1 MLDESFKSSPGG
13 RLFLLFHWMEKRAFW
28 PVTALRPCLG
38 VQWHSA
44 FFLKPC
50 VWKPFG
56 YNCHIRSDWKG
67 IRWPVHLPHKA
78 FQQTLKVNFV
88 FIPYKS
94 YLPKK
99 NFLSQT
105 LLMLYSR
112 RCGICSEL
120 SEIPVSLSL
129 EACLHVFWRHSPF
142 PILNG

>member
-1 MLDESFKSSPGG
+1 MSSLCLHLEEDCSYCFIGWRKG
-13 RLFLLFHWMEKRAFW
+13 LSDLWQLSGLVWGFSDTRLFLW
-28 PVTALRPCLG
+28 
-38 VQWHSA
+38 
-44 FFLKPC
+44 KPC

-56 YNCHIRSDWKG
+56 CNCHIRSDWKG

-78 FQQTLKVNFV
+78 FQQTLKVNFA

-129 EACLHVFWRHSPF
+129 EACLHFFWRHSPF

>member
-1 MLDESFKSSPGG
+1 MSPLCLHLEEDCSYCLIGWRKGLSDLWQLSGPVWRFSDTWLSF
-13 RLFLLFHWMEKRAFW
+13 W
-28 PVTALRPCLG
+28 
-38 VQWHSA
+38 
-44 FFLKPC
+44 KPC
-50 VWKPFG
+50 IWKAFG

-67 IRWPVHLPHKA
+67 IWWPVHLPHKV
-78 FQQTLKVNFV
+78 FRQTPKVNFV

-112 RCGICSEL
+112 RCSICSEL

-129 EACLHVFWRHSPF
+129 EACLHLFWRHSPF

>member
-1 MLDESFKSSPGG
+1 MFENMLDESFMSSPGEDCSYCFIG
-13 RLFLLFHWMEKRAFW
+13 WRKGLSDLWQLSGPVSDTRLFFW
-28 PVTALRPCLG
+28 
-38 VQWHSA
+38 
-44 FFLKPC
+44 KPC
-50 VWKPFG
+50 IWKPFG

-142 PILNG
+142 PI